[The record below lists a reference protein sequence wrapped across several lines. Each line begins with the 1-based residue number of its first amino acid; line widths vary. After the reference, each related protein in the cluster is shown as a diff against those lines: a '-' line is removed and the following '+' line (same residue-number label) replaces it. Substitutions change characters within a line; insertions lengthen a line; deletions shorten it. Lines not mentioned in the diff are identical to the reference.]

1 MKKIVSL
8 ILACIL
14 VLGLCACDFEPSLVG
29 TVPANNSENN
39 ISSNMGTPSA
49 GTKTFKL
56 GDVVELNDVSVGFLD
71 VITDTGSDFNKPADG
86 NVFVLCEF
94 EITNNSDKEVS
105 VSTMLSFDAYCD
117 GYSCSLSLQ
126 ALIEKGNKEQL
137 DGTVAA
143 GKKMKGVVGYEVP
156 ADWEE
161 LEIHYTPDIMNGKEI
176 VFIASN

>member
-1 MKKIVSL
+1 MKKIFSL

-14 VLGLCACDFEPSLVG
+14 VLSLCACDFEPSLVG
-29 TVPANNSENN
+29 TVPSNNSDNN
-39 ISSNMGTPSA
+39 ISSNIS
-49 GTKTFKL
+49 TKTFKL

-71 VITDTGSDFNKPADG
+71 VITSTGSDFNKPGDG

-117 GYSCSLSLQ
+117 GYSCSFSLQ

-161 LEIHYTPDIMNGKEI
+161 LEIHYTIDAFSSEEI
-176 VFIASN
+176 IFIASN